1 MVRTGEKMEYI
12 QIALKSLF
20 CYLYLIVL
28 LRLLGKKEFSQLN
41 IFDFVVFLLLA
52 DLMAIT
58 FENGAGLMH
67 AIIATSVLVLTDY
80 LCSTIAMK
88 SKKIRDIIEGTPTYI
103 ISKGKIDYQKMH
115 ALQYNV
121 DSLVQHLRQ
130 QGISSVSEVDYA
142 ILETN
147 GQLSVIKGKDN
158 LVQFPDPVIM
168 DGKIM
173 KDALSQ
179 LGYDESWLLKKLK
192 EQGHPEYQNIL
203 YCVVEKNR
211 LFFLE
216 K

>member
-1 MVRTGEKMEYI
+1 MDYLLV
-12 QIALKSLF
+12 ALKSLF
-20 CYLYLIVL
+20 CYVYLIVL

-58 FENGAGLMH
+58 FENGEGLDH
-67 AIIATSVLVLTDY
+67 AIIATTVLAVTDY
-80 LCSTIAMK
+80 LCSFISLK
-88 SKKIRDIIEGTPTYI
+88 SKKLRDILEGTPCYI
-103 ISKGKIDYQKMH
+103 ITRGKIDYEKMKK
-115 ALQYNV
+115 LQYTV
-121 DSLVQHLRQ
+121 DSLAQHLRQ
-130 QGISSVSEVDYA
+130 QGISSVSEVAFA

-147 GQLSVIKGKDN
+147 GQLSVIKRQDN
-158 LVQFPDPVIM
+158 KVLHPDPVIM

-173 KDALSQ
+173 HDALSHM
-179 LGYDESWLLKKLK
+179 GYDEAWLLKKLK
-192 EQGHPEYQNIL
+192 EQGHPNYHDLI